1 MQWMLASLRT
11 ARKGPDLLVRGREP
25 YPQTGAG
32 TTPVSTWSPVR
43 IRSLD
48 GLPFWLRTNEEAT
61 VMTTILVGTD
71 SSAAA
76 DLAVD
81 HAARL
86 ARDRESDLVV
96 LLVRPDGDLRSVVDP
111 GKAAD
116 PDRYLAHVAERFPGL
131 PTSTRVEHG
140 EAAERIVAVAQELN
154 ADTIVVGNRGTHGSW
169 WRVRESVPNLVLR
182 HSPCSVFIVD
192 TRRAQ

>member
-1 MQWMLASLRT
+1 
-11 ARKGPDLLVRGREP
+11 
-25 YPQTGAG
+25 
-32 TTPVSTWSPVR
+32 
-43 IRSLD
+43 
-48 GLPFWLRTNEEAT
+48 
-61 VMTTILVGTD
+61 MTTILVGTD

-116 PDRYLAHVAERFPGL
+116 PDRYPGV

-140 EAAERIVAVAQELN
+140 EAAERIVAVAQELS

-169 WRVRESVPNLVLR
+169 WRVRDS
-182 HSPCSVFIVD
+182 
-192 TRRAQ
+192 